1 MTNAEFAQSDKA
13 FQEAC
18 KRAGLQPTRR
28 QASKW
33 RLKDGLAWQ
42 RYNQPVLDET
52 MESRIEHSINK

>member
-42 RYNQPVLDET
+42 HRNGVAIDER
-52 MESRIEHSINK
+52 ESFAIEHSINS